1 MMHLSTALALASS
14 AGLAASH
21 PLSSLFS
28 RAVTA
33 FPAGSAWEIVLNNK
47 DNIIGNINSIASE
60 SLSAI
65 DIDLF
70 DTPAATVSDL
80 KATMTVICYF
90 SAGSKEDWR
99 PDAGDFKEG
108 DFGQGLEGWEGEY
121 WVNVKSENVRAIMKK
136 RIELAAKNGCSAV
149 DPDNVDGFVRISRS
163 SFNLIKTLLTIYT
176 GQQPRRLRLRQ
187 IGLRRLRQIPRLHRL
202 RQQPRYRPQ
211 ERCRS
216 HPGRC

>member
-1 MMHLSTALALASS
+1 MHLSTALALASS

-28 RAVTA
+28 RAVAA

-47 DNIIGNINSIASE
+47 DNVIGDINSVASE
-60 SLSAI
+60 SMSVI

-70 DTPAATVSDL
+70 DTPASTVSDL

-108 DFGQGLEGWEGEY
+108 DFGQGLEGWDGEY

-163 SFNLIKTLLTIYT
+163 SFSIDANTANKSHRATTKTVSATTNQPTSTTSNSSPPPPPLITSLLA
-176 GQQPRRLRLRQ
+176 LRMPS
-187 IGLRRLRQIPRLHRL
+187 I
-202 RQQPRYRPQ
+202 
-211 ERCRS
+211 
-216 HPGRC
+216 